1 MTAAAATERRALIAA
16 AFRLEWLTVAWLVI
30 EAAVAFGAALPAR
43 SLTLIAFG
51 ADSIVELAS
60 AGVLLWRLRIELKL
74 GNRFPEI
81 GERRA
86 ARAASVLLFL
96 LAVYVMAIAGWSL
109 WTRMG
114 QQFSPVGLAVAALA
128 IPIMAGL
135 ANAKRRL
142 AGRIGSAA
150 LRADAAESVACAYLA
165 AVVVLGLVAQLLAG
179 AWWIDSATALALVPF
194 LVHEAMEAWNDVE
207 G

>member
-16 AFRLEWLTVAWLVI
+16 AFRLEWLTVGWLVI
-30 EAAVAFGAALPAR
+30 EAAVAFGAALPAH

-51 ADSIVELAS
+51 ADSLVELAS

-74 GNRFPEI
+74 GDRFPEI
-81 GERRA
+81 VERRA
-86 ARAASVLLFL
+86 ARAGSLLLFV

-109 WTRMG
+109 WTRTG
-114 QQFSPVGLAVAALA
+114 QRFSPVGLAVAALA